1 MLSFYAFAVH
11 LTDAVKNQLMEGNS
25 DILATPAGCTS
36 NSQPMDVC
44 LS

>member
-11 LTDAVKNQLMEGNS
+11 LTVVKNQLMEGNS